1 MGMEVG
7 FRGVLPDQ
15 VLVLQ
20 DLRRPRGRTR
30 RPPVGRCLCPRYR
43 RLHLDCVT
51 RPSPPRSQFGHY
63 QKSKLFLFIFI
74 AKVICSKY
82 VL

>member
-20 DLRRPRGRTR
+20 DLRRPCGHTR
-30 RPPVGRCLCPRYR
+30 RPPVGRCLCPRHR
-43 RLHLDCVT
+43 RLHLDCIT
-51 RPSPPRSQFGHY
+51 RPSPPRSQFGRC
-63 QKSKLFLFIFI
+63 QKSKIFLFIFTV
-74 AKVICSKY
+74 KVIHAGCR
-82 VL
+82 